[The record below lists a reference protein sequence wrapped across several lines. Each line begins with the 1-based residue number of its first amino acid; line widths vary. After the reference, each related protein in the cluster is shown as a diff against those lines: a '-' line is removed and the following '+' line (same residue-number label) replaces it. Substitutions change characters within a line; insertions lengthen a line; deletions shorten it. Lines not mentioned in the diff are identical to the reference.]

1 MINTTRFK
9 KILHILKQNTDDLNI
24 NICIID
30 YDVSQEC
37 DYEQI
42 TLHLKETN
50 TQNGATVY
58 KDFVIRSQL
67 YYDVENDKY
76 MSALDGDILVKS
88 EIPTRIDILTDIT
101 EESLQNIDNQ
111 IYVLK

>member
-67 YYDVENDKY
+67 YYDVENGIEMTGTAEFCY
-76 MSALDGDILVKS
+76 EG
-88 EIPTRIDILTDIT
+88 RIDL
-101 EESLQNIDNQ
+101 
-111 IYVLK
+111 